1 VGRCLVARLVGAGRE
16 VRVLA
21 RREVRVLA
29 RREVRV
35 LARREAEL
43 PGVEFVPGDIG
54 DPSAVLSAVR
64 GCEAV
69 VHLVGAIRERR
80 GASFRGVHVRGTK
93 TVVRA
98 CQEAGVQRLLH
109 MSALGARFRARSRYH
124 RTKWRA
130 EEVVRASGL
139 AATVFRPSVIFGAG
153 NSFLPQVRAVA
164 RRTPLIPIIGDGM
177 RLFQPVWVEDVVS
190 CFVGALDDPS
200 TAGRA
205 YELGGPESYGF
216 EQLVDLVAEAEE
228 IRTPKVHLPVW
239 LMRPVVGVMGRAFSS
254 FPVTSDQLTMLLED
268 NVCNI
273 DEMRATFGV
282 EPVSIRDHL
291 AD

>member
-1 VGRCLVARLVGAGRE
+1 VGRSLVARLVGDG
-16 VRVLA
+16 
-21 RREVRVLA
+21 
-29 RREVRV
+29 REVRV

-54 DPSAVLSAVR
+54 DASAVASAVR

-80 GASFRGVHVRGTK
+80 GASFRDVHVRGTE

-98 CQEAGVQRLLH
+98 CEEAGVQRLLH
-109 MSALGARFRARSRYH
+109 MSALGARHRARSRYH

-164 RRTPLIPIIGDGM
+164 RRRPLIPIIGDGM
-177 RLFQPVWVEDVVS
+177 RLLQPIWVGDVVS
-190 CFVGALDDPS
+190 CFVGALDDSS

-228 IRTPKVHLPVW
+228 IHTLKVHLPVW

-254 FPVTSDQLTMLLED
+254 FPITPDQLKMLLED
-268 NVCNI
+268 SVCDI
-273 DEMRATFGV
+273 AEMRDTFGI
-282 EPVSIRDHL
+282 EPASIRDHL

>member
-1 VGRCLVARLVGAGRE
+1 VGRSLVARLLGAG
-16 VRVLA
+16 
-21 RREVRVLA
+21 
-29 RREVRV
+29 REVRV

-43 PGVEFVPGDIG
+43 PGVELVPGDIG
-54 DPSAVLSAVR
+54 DPSAVAAAAR

-69 VHLVGAIRERR
+69 VHLVGVIRERR
-80 GASFRGVHVRGTK
+80 DASFRDVHVRGTE

-98 CQEAGVQRLLH
+98 CREAGVQRLLH
-109 MSALGARFRARSRYH
+109 MSALGARLKARSRYH

-130 EEVVRASGL
+130 EEVVRDSGL

-164 RRTPLIPIIGDGM
+164 RRRPLIPIIGDGM

-228 IRTPKVHLPVW
+228 IQTLKVHLPVW
-239 LMRPVVGVMGRAFSS
+239 LMRPVVGVMGRAFPS
-254 FPVTSDQLTMLLED
+254 FPITPDQLTMLLED
-268 NVCNI
+268 NVCDI
-273 DEMRATFGV
+273 AEMRETFGI
-282 EPVSIRDHL
+282 EPASIHDHL
-291 AD
+291 SD